1 MRGSEGLGRNAT
13 DRGYNSRK
21 GLKVSLICD
30 TNRIVKAVHLEH
42 GSKANTHELAP
53 AHQTFGRN
61 NRPDS

>member
-21 GLKVSLICD
+21 GLICD
-30 TNRIVKAVHLEH
+30 TNRIVKAVHLGH